1 MILKKISLQ
10 DFRNIRFA
18 SIECKRGETFFVGE
32 NGQGKTNLLEAIG
45 YVSALRAFRTNDRR
59 VLIRDGAD
67 EAKILYE
74 FDHEVRGTSSVVVT
88 LRSSGKE
95 VECDGERIGRLAD
108 YIGLFPSVIFASSDI
123 QLIRGA
129 PALRRRF
136 LDLYLSSLDRDYLK
150 VLQVYH
156 KALQE
161 RNSLLKT
168 LGDEAQLEAFDAQLI
183 PAGVH
188 LIKKRQAAAIL
199 LNEQLGSYYEAFS
212 EGKERAGFVYRANTE
227 SDTEDSFRSMLEGS
241 RKRDQITGVTQRGP
255 HRDDCLFQLKGKD
268 ALTYGSEGQQRGVVL
283 ALRFAQIK
291 QCSEQTGISPLILAD
306 DVLGELD
313 PMRRSYFWK
322 TLDSAAQVFGTGT
335 VVPELVGE
343 RSWSVFNVSEGDFT
357 PTGDS

>member
-18 SIECKRGETFFVGE
+18 SIEFKESEAFFVGA

-59 VLIRDGAD
+59 VLIRGGAD
-67 EAKILYE
+67 GAKILYE
-74 FDHEVRGTSSVVVT
+74 FDHEVRGASSVVVG

-95 VECDGERIGRLAD
+95 VECDGERVGRFAD
-108 YIGLFPSVIFASSDI
+108 YIGLFPSVIFASGDI

-136 LDLYLSSLDRDYLK
+136 LDLYLSSLDRDYLN
-150 VLQVYH
+150 VLQVFH

-183 PAGVH
+183 PAGVS
-188 LIKKRQAAAIL
+188 LIKKRQAAAVV
-199 LNEQLGSYYEAFS
+199 LNEKLCLFYEALS

-227 SDTEDSFRSMLEGS
+227 SDTEESFRSILEGS
-241 RKRDQITGVTQRGP
+241 RRRDQLTGVTQRGP
-255 HRDDCLFQLKGKD
+255 HRDDCLFQLNGKD

-283 ALRFAQIK
+283 ALRFAQLE
-291 QCSEQTGISPLILAD
+291 QCREQTGISPLILAD

-313 PMRRSYFWK
+313 PVRRSYFWE
-322 TLDSAAQVFGTGT
+322 TLDSNAQVFATGT

-343 RSWSVFNVSEGDFT
+343 RSWSVFNVCEGNFT
-357 PTGDS
+357 AMVE